1 MKYETPQV
9 VSAFPPPAATWN
21 RYPELKGQ
29 RRCLVVS
36 ISVVSYGITMS
47 APYSTQISCLAL
59 FRSNPTI
66 LCQYQIKSINAFGWL
81 YIRSRTGSRVRC
93 RAPVTFESTCR
104 LTCEL
109 EEEYWTTPPTDRTI
123 LVSWRFCEA
132 LRGEAAYM
140 RAWSLSVRDV
150 VGKSTASVR
159 FSEDLVVRE

>member
-1 MKYETPQV
+1 MLSRLPLRL
-9 VSAFPPPAATWN
+9 WN

-109 EEEYWTTPPTDRTI
+109 EEEYWTTQPTDRTI
-123 LVSWRFCEA
+123 LVPWRGFCGA

-140 RAWSLSVRDV
+140 RAWSLSVR
-150 VGKSTASVR
+150 GKSTASVR
-159 FSEDLVVRE
+159 FSEDLVVTE

>member
-1 MKYETPQV
+1 MLSRLPLRL
-9 VSAFPPPAATWN
+9 WN

-59 FRSNPTI
+59 FLSNPTI

-109 EEEYWTTPPTDRTI
+109 EEEYWTTQPTDRTI
-123 LVSWRFCEA
+123 LVPWRGFCGA

-140 RAWSLSVRDV
+140 RAYSLSVRDV
-150 VGKSTASVR
+150 VEKSTASVR
-159 FSEDLVVRE
+159 FSEDLVVTE